1 MPTSKFTNSFETR
14 RTLVM
19 FRGATAPV
27 AGTFYMC
34 LADTNTLTQDNVIE
48 DFVAEELPVG
58 NGYSR
63 QLVTFSSD
71 GSFDLTDNRHEI
83 EPDLVTFTASGAA
96 LQYQTA
102 FVLQDADPVANQNFA
117 PGDVDAGTDT
127 ITITAHGLVA
137 GEFITFTPDVASTLP
152 APLVSGTKYEVFNDT
167 VNTFQV
173 TTVGGVSAIDLTTVG
188 SGTFKVRNA
197 AGDIAWYIL
206 EDSQITI
213 NDGDSRSFQ
222 QPIIAANTGFVTG
235 V

>member
-1 MPTSKFTNSFETR
+1 MPTSKFTNSFQTR
-14 RTLVM
+14 QALVM
-19 FRGATAPV
+19 YRGATSPAV
-27 AGTFYMC
+27 GTFYMC
-34 LADTNTLTQDNVIE
+34 LADTNTLDQDNVIE
-48 DFVAEELPVG
+48 DFVAAELPVG

-71 GSFDLTDNRHEI
+71 GTFDLTDNRHEI

-102 FVLQDADPVANQNFA
+102 FVLQDASATANQAFA

-127 ITITAHGLVA
+127 ITITAHGLTTGDFVV
-137 GEFITFTPDVASTLP
+137 FTPDAASSLP
-152 APLVSGTKYEVFNDT
+152 APLVSGTKYEVFNALT
-167 VNTFQV
+167 NTFQV
-173 TTVGGVSAIDLTTVG
+173 TTVGGGSAIDLTTVG
-188 SGTFKVRNA
+188 SGTFKVRDA
-197 AGDIAWYIL
+197 SGDIAWYIL

-222 QPIIAANTGFVTG
+222 QPIIVANVGFVTG